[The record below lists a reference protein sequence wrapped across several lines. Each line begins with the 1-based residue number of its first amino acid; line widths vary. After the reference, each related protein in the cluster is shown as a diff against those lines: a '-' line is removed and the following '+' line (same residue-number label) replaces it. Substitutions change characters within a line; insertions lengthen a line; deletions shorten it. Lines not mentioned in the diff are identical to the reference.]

1 MLRLLMICVLYP
13 DNKKYVASLLII
25 DQTFYGIFLI
35 FIWNKIITFVAHL
48 A

>member
-1 MLRLLMICVLYP
+1 MICVLYH

-25 DQTFYGIFLI
+25 DQTFYDIFLTS
-35 FIWNKIITFVAHL
+35 IWNKIITFVTHL